1 MSFSTKPP
9 VKEFPVYTL
18 YLDSTVFFGKYKGKT
33 IAQILVENRGYID
46 WLKNETK
53 HKIILT
59 NNPVK
64 KEIVDDDGW
73 RLVSIKIMRLW
84 ASGYYLQFNRPT
96 GRIDF
101 SE

>member
-1 MSFSTKPP
+1 MSFSTKP
-9 VKEFPVYTL
+9 KEKEYPVYTL
-18 YLDSTVFFGKYKGKT
+18 YLDSIVFFGKFKGKT

-64 KEIVDDDGW
+64 KEIVDDDEW
-73 RLVSIKIMRLW
+73 RLVSVKIMRLW
-84 ASGYYLQFNRPT
+84 ASGYNLQFNRHA

-101 SE
+101 TE